1 MGNLTAVQPLSPK
14 ELIELDHIEN
24 EIVGLQFD
32 LKENKAVACRGI
44 DRMDLRYHRPKAFS
58 GISLSSRSEPV
69 PSWYQPARAER
80 PKIPLSGY
88 RPEGLST
95 QFVFT

>member
-1 MGNLTAVQPLSPK
+1 VSG
-14 ELIELDHIEN
+14 
-24 EIVGLQFD
+24 GLA
-32 LKENKAVACRGI
+32 EA
-44 DRMDLRYHRPKAFS
+44 DLRYHRPKAFF

-95 QFVFT
+95 QLVFT